1 MKPIK
6 ATVLFAFLVASLLV
20 TGERVYLVNAS
31 SYPRFLAT
39 DLGSVDAARIEELR
53 KTACKDEPIEVY
65 AKNGFWVLRCGFAY
79 YQGHTY
85 ISHSDPFA
93 EYRKTFSG

>member
-1 MKPIK
+1 MKALK
-6 ATVLFAFLVASLLV
+6 TALLVAFAAAAVLV
-20 TGERVYLVNAS
+20 TAERVYLVNAP

-39 DLGSVDAARIEELR
+39 DLGNVGAARVAELR
-53 KTACKDEPIEVY
+53 KTACKDDPIEVY

>member
-1 MKPIK
+1 MRTTKT
-6 ATVLFAFLVASLLV
+6 ALLFTFLAASLLV
-20 TGERVYLVNAS
+20 TGERVYLVNAA

-39 DLGSVDAARIEELR
+39 DLGNVDAARITELR
-53 KTACKDEPIEVY
+53 KTACKDDPIEVY
-65 AKNGFWVLRCGFAY
+65 PKNGFWVLRCGFAY